1 MRRYTPS
8 ILIFLA
14 TFTVLCVALNVLA
27 RRGQVDGL
35 IIEHMSDVPESS
47 IVVLDGPHYVEH
59 AVLHH
64 DLGGFIDRA
73 READV
78 LILGNSRAQ
87 CGFDPAVLAAATAD
101 GGPSFYNLACG
112 EGENIAFGRSLI
124 ERHDLQPSTV
134 VVPIDHDVLD
144 DMHTDTASEA
154 METPRWTA
162 YRSMVEGD
170 LRWGLARLLHQWMP
184 RADWF
189 QHPGLRN
196 RWYIAR
202 DVPTGSW
209 RLLQRPEGDHP
220 ASADEPAG
228 DVPFDA
234 ERLADARAF
243 VDAMRER
250 DIDVIFTHIPSAVQ
264 SPQQAIDAAAAI
276 DVPLILVS
284 GDDLR
289 TFDRSHL
296 QPESARRFTESFIEQ
311 LSALRDRS

>member
-1 MRRYTPS
+1 MRRYTTS
-8 ILIFLA
+8 ILIFLS
-14 TFTVLCVALNVLA
+14 TFIVLCVALNVLA
-27 RRGQVDGL
+27 RRGLVEGL
-35 IIEHMSDVPESS
+35 AIDHLRAVPESS

-87 CGFDPAVLAAATAD
+87 CGFDPAVLAATTAD

-112 EGENIAFGRSLI
+112 DGENIAFGRSLI
-124 ERHDLQPSTV
+124 ERHGLQPSMV
-134 VVPIDHDVLD
+134 VVPIDHNVLD
-144 DMHTDTASEA
+144 DKHTDTASKA
-154 METPRWTA
+154 METPWWTA

-170 LRWGLARLLHQWMP
+170 LRWRVARRLHQLMP

-189 QHPGLRN
+189 QHPGLRK

-209 RLLQRPEGDHP
+209 HLLQRPEGDFP
-220 ASADEPAG
+220 ATAVGPKD
-228 DVPFDA
+228 DVSFDA

-250 DIDVIFTHIPSAVQ
+250 DIDVVFTHVPSAVQ
-264 SPQQAIDAAAAI
+264 SPQQAIDAADAL
-276 DVPLILVS
+276 DVPLILIP
-284 GDDLR
+284 GDALR
-289 TFDRSHL
+289 TFDTSHL
-296 QPESARRFTESFIEQ
+296 HPESARQFTEAFVDQ
-311 LSALRDRS
+311 LSRVRSTP